1 MRLEL
6 FNCTSEEFEDYL
18 NALFKNVEILEKS
31 LSLFNSMCT
40 HIQTNT
46 TEVQHLKDQSLDYE
60 TSMAYLSP
68 SISCLSLLC
77 CLLSKSIRK
86 YGWNRHLGNDRH
98 GVLIDRLTTIIDM
111 FHVNCRL
118 ILSFLRYVYG
128 YPIQISLVKK
138 IFFKCLVYLYFYLI
152 LYLHLNST
160 EK

>member
-1 MRLEL
+1 MGLEL
-6 FNCTSEEFEDYL
+6 YCIGTNFEDYL
-18 NALFKNVEILEKS
+18 KTLFGNVEILKKS
-31 LSLFNSMCT
+31 LRLFSSMCT
-40 HIQTNT
+40 YIQTNNKSST

-86 YGWNRHLGNDRH
+86 CGWNQHLGNAQG
-98 GVLIDRLTTIIDM
+98 GVLTDMLTTIMDM

-128 YPIQISLVKK
+128 YPNKLS
-138 IFFKCLVYLYFYLI
+138 
-152 LYLHLNST
+152 
-160 EK
+160 